1 MKILATFL
9 FGLLLAASSWA
20 ANPTFGQHGMA
31 MFGGRDGIYA
41 AHLPMFHAP
50 HDYQV
55 LLRLRMEDSTID
67 RLVKARLD
75 GKTVLWTIAP
85 EKFELDRLAPRAA
98 QPLKSFRADLVLGH
112 FEQGGKT
119 QYKNVAVV
127 VEEVLLFR
135 RLSAEPRRS
144 EQSRYFQ
151 VGSGTQRFLVKEIDS
166 RPDFDHIVA
175 FRAGSGTSQASIT
188 VPKKALD
195 QTPAGA
201 LAAAL
206 KLPPD
211 AVGGTVYY
219 YLDDLR

>member
-1 MKILATFL
+1 MKTLIAFVC
-9 FGLLLAASSWA
+9 GLLLAASSWA

-55 LLRLRMEDSTID
+55 ILRLRIDESNID

-75 GKTVLWTIAP
+75 GKTALWTISP
-85 EKFELDRLAPRAA
+85 ENFELDRLGPDSK
-98 QPLKSFRADLVLGH
+98 QPLKAFRADLVLGH

-119 QYKNVAVV
+119 QYRNVPVV
-127 VEEVLLFR
+127 VEEVLMFR
-135 RLSAEPRRS
+135 RLSPAQHAS
-144 EQSRYFQ
+144 AQARYVQ
-151 VGSGTQRFLVKEIDS
+151 IGSGAQRFLVKEIDS

-175 FRAGSGTSQASIT
+175 YKAANGAARNPVIVSKSALQETPA
-188 VPKKALD
+188 KALE
-195 QTPAGA
+195 
-201 LAAAL
+201 AAL
-206 KLPPD
+206 KAPAG

>member
-1 MKILATFL
+1 MKTLISLL
-9 FGLLLAASSWA
+9 CGLLLAAGSWA
-20 ANPTFGQHGMA
+20 ANPSFGQHGMA

-50 HDYQV
+50 HDHQV
-55 LLRLRMEDSTID
+55 ILRLRIGDATID

-75 GKTVLWTIAP
+75 GKTALWTIAP
-85 EKFELDRLAPRAA
+85 ENFELDRLGPDSK

-119 QYKNVAVV
+119 QYRNVPVV
-127 VEEVLLFR
+127 VEEVLMFR
-135 RLSAEPRRS
+135 RLSPVQHVS
-144 EQSRYFQ
+144 TQSRYVQ
-151 VGSGTQRFLVKEIDS
+151 VGSGSQRFLVKEIDS

-175 FRAGSGTSQASIT
+175 YKAQGGAARNPVS
-188 VPKKALD
+188 VPKTALKE
-195 QTPAGA
+195 TPAGA
-201 LAAAL
+201 LDAAL
-206 KLPPD
+206 KAPAG

>member
-1 MKILATFL
+1 MKTLISF
-9 FGLLLAASSWA
+9 FCGLLLAAGSWA

-55 LLRLRMEDSTID
+55 ILRLSIGDATID

-75 GKTVLWTIAP
+75 GRTALWTIAP
-85 EKFELDRLAPRAA
+85 ENFELDRLGPGAK
-98 QPLKSFRADLVLGH
+98 QPLKTFKADLVLGH

-119 QYKNVAVV
+119 QYRNVPVV
-127 VEEVLLFR
+127 VEEVLMFR
-135 RLSAEPRRS
+135 QLSPTLHAS
-144 EQSRYFQ
+144 QQARYVQ
-151 VGSGTQRFLVKEIDS
+151 IGSGAQRFLVKEIDS

-175 FRAGSGTSQASIT
+175 YKAASGAARNPVA
-188 VPKKALD
+188 VPKTALNETPAKALE
-195 QTPAGA
+195 
-201 LAAAL
+201 AAL
-206 KLPPD
+206 KAPAG
-211 AVGGTVYY
+211 AVGGTIYY